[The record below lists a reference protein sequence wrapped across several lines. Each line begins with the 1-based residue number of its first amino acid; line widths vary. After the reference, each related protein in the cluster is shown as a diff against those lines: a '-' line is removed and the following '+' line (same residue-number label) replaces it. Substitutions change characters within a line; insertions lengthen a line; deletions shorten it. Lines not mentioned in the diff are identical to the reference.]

1 MNKYEKAATGAVALM
16 LVAGA
21 AIFLYAP
28 TDYLQ
33 GPVQRIFYLHVSS
46 AIAAYGCFAVVLVG
60 GIIYLRAENPV
71 ADRFARA
78 GAIVGLVFTTVT
90 LVMGMLW
97 AKPIW
102 NTFWTWDARLTST
115 LVLWMIYAGYLL
127 VRRLADPGRQS
138 ARLAAVVGI
147 FGFIDVPVVHF
158 SVTWWRT
165 VPPGP
170 IIVHDA
176 LPPPMRSRRVFAT
189 RALTARSRWS
199 ARSPS
204 CPTSGRI
211 CRRAISPGQCRL
223 IDFRYAPPSSTGSC
237 RSSSCSATASST
249 LEWRSG
255 ARFSRVEERSPGT
268 CFASR
273 PARGHARCRAS
284 SVPSISA
291 SCRPRQS
298 FGLCSIARQ

>member
-1 MNKYEKAATGAVALM
+1 MNRYEKAAAGAVALM
-16 LVAGA
+16 LLAAG

-28 TDYLQ
+28 TDALQ

-60 GIIYLRAENPV
+60 GIIYLRTENPV

-78 GAIVGLVFTTVT
+78 GAIVGLLFTTVT

-165 VPPGP
+165 VHPGP
-170 IIVHDA
+170 IIVNDA
-176 LPPPMRSRRVFAT
+176 LPPEMLAT
-189 RALTARSRWS
+189 FFFTLACTLVLAGVMIAIRYRIETLLDAAQSVREPAKLIATARE
-199 ARSPS
+199 PE
-204 CPTSGRI
+204 P
-211 CRRAISPGQCRL
+211 
-223 IDFRYAPPSSTGSC
+223 
-237 RSSSCSATASST
+237 
-249 LEWRSG
+249 
-255 ARFSRVEERSPGT
+255 
-268 CFASR
+268 
-273 PARGHARCRAS
+273 
-284 SVPSISA
+284 VP
-291 SCRPRQS
+291 
-298 FGLCSIARQ
+298 